1 MGETD
6 DQGEMPGTITTHEY
20 VVCSRR
26 RSPCKLGRMRHL
38 AFIALVTID
47 QVVDQTNYLL
57 GDHLG
62 GTNVT
67 DRGTDGVEL
76 GRVLYRP
83 WGETRVSTGTTPT
96 TWRFTGQRED
106 ATIGLYFYN
115 ARYLDPQLG
124 RFISAD
130 SVVQGNAREPGVV
143 LPLVVSYA
151 NPRVLAQMNDFQ
163 RGVGQ
168 AFAAFDPQLLNRYA
182 YARNNPLAYR
192 DDSGHVVWWVV
203 GGIVGGVVGFGA
215 YALTHQDNLNW
226 KEAALWT
233 GGGTVVGATFGA
245 GAQFVAGALGTQTT
259 LTTVVTTA
267 GASASSPGGAR
278 IIHWLEQNTNRVQHI
293 LASKHAWDRLGNL
306 SGNLVQDYR
315 LIQPFIQQ
323 TINSGVGRQIDVT
336 PKGPLLEF
344 MATINGQQVV
354 VRVIQLANNAFE
366 ISNAWVKTP

>member
-1 MGETD
+1 
-6 DQGEMPGTITTHEY
+6 
-20 VVCSRR
+20 
-26 RSPCKLGRMRHL
+26 
-38 AFIALVTID
+38 
-47 QVVDQTNYLL
+47 
-57 GDHLG
+57 
-62 GTNVT
+62 
-67 DRGTDGVEL
+67 
-76 GRVLYRP
+76 
-83 WGETRVSTGTTPT
+83 
-96 TWRFTGQRED
+96 
-106 ATIGLYFYN
+106 
-115 ARYLDPQLG
+115 
-124 RFISAD
+124 
-130 SVVQGNAREPGVV
+130 
-143 LPLVVSYA
+143 
-151 NPRVLAQMNDFQ
+151 
-163 RGVGQ
+163 
-168 AFAAFDPQLLNRYA
+168 
-182 YARNNPLAYR
+182 
-192 DDSGHVVWWVV
+192 
-203 GGIVGGVVGFGA
+203 
-215 YALTHQDNLNW
+215 YALTHQDNFNW

-233 GGGTVVGATFGA
+233 GGGAVVGATFGA